1 MAAKNSKNTNA
12 NGGESSIEKKASSR
26 KKTKTEDAGTPL
38 MTSSASY
45 STGSSTN
52 RSGSRRN
59 AAGSI
64 TRTNRFTNIEE
75 GMVPFNYSLGA
86 YGKSSNNL
94 DVRDTVIL
102 CQKAYY
108 NFSVFRNTIDLM
120 TELSV
125 NDIYLTGG
133 SKKSRDFFSA
143 FFKKINLKSLLD
155 RFFREYY
162 RSGNVFLYKFEKN
175 LNRDDIK
182 KLNQTYANSSL
193 NGVPVPVRY
202 AILNPADI
210 QVSGN
215 ISFSASKFYKV
226 LNPYEIMRLKDP
238 QTDEDKEILEA
249 LPEQALKQLK
259 QQGRGNNAI
268 LTMPLDPNKVRAVFY
283 KKQDYEPFGVPMGYP
298 VLEDINWKAEMKKM
312 DMALTRTMQQM
323 ILLVTMGTEPDKG
336 GINQKNLAA
345 MQNLFENES
354 IGRVLIADYT
364 TKAEFVIP
372 KIADLLDPKK
382 YEVVDRDIQMGL
394 NNVLV
399 GSEKFANQSAKTDVF
414 IARLTQARETFIN
427 DFLLPEIKH
436 IAKSIGL
443 RNYPTPVF
451 EDIKLKDPY
460 NNNRIYS
467 RLIELGILTAEE
479 GLEALQTGR
488 LPSKEESIES
498 QKEYSDLREEGL
510 FLPIAQNQALQQ
522 GGGQSNSGRPE
533 GTSSPQNT
541 KTVTPIGQSEAKKV
555 FSLDSVKDNMILA
568 EKLSK
573 KIETELKKKHKLDD
587 LTDQQKEMAS
597 MIADIIVVNEEPKS
611 WIRKVKNYI
620 SKPVDKNPDRV
631 KEIQS
636 IAAEHQVDEYLAGI
650 LYASEKK

>member
-1 MAAKNSKNTNA
+1 MPAKKSQTTNA
-12 NGGESSIEKKASSR
+12 NAGKSSIEKKAASSSNA
-26 KKTKTEDAGTPL
+26 KKNSDSTPL
-38 MTSSASY
+38 MTSEASA
-45 STGSSTN
+45 TGT
-52 RSGSRRN
+52 RRN
-59 AAGSI
+59 KSSSI
-64 TRTNRFTNIEE
+64 TRTNRFTNIDE
-75 GMVPFNYSLGA
+75 GMVPFSYSLGA
-86 YGKSSNNL
+86 YGKSGTNL

-108 NFSVFRNTIDLM
+108 NFAVFRNTIDLM

-125 NDIYLTGG
+125 SDIYLTGG
-133 SKKSRDFFSA
+133 SKKSKDFFNA

-162 RSGNVFLYKFEKN
+162 RSGNVFMYKFEKSISREDAKR
-175 LNRDDIK
+175 LT
-182 KLNQTYANSSL
+182 QTYAALNS
-193 NGVPVPVRY
+193 VVMPVRY
-202 AILNPADI
+202 TILNPADI
-210 QVSGN
+210 QISGN
-215 ISFSASKFYKV
+215 ISFASSKLYKV

-249 LPEQALKQLK
+249 LPEEAIKQLK
-259 QQGRGNNAI
+259 SQGRGNNAI

-298 VLEDINWKAEMKKM
+298 VLEDINFKAEMKKM

-336 GINQKNLAA
+336 GVNQKNLAA

-372 KIADLLDPKK
+372 KIADLLDPRK
-382 YEVVDRDIQMGL
+382 YEIVDKDIQIGL
-394 NNVLV
+394 NNLLV
-399 GSEKFANQSAKTDVF
+399 GAEKFANQSAKTDVF

-427 DFLLPEIKH
+427 DFLMPEIKH
-436 IAKSIGL
+436 IAKTLGM

-451 EDIKLKDPY
+451 EDIKLKDTY

-467 RLIELGILTAEE
+467 RLMELGILTPEE
-479 GLEALQTGR
+479 GLEALQSGR
-488 LPSKEESIES
+488 LPSKEESLDS
-498 QKEYSDLREEGL
+498 QKDYVDYKEEG
-510 FLPIAQNQALQQ
+510 FFAPIAQNQGLQQ
-522 GGGQSNSGRPE
+522 GGTQSGSGRPD

-541 KTVTPIGQSEAKKV
+541 KTVTPIGESKAEKV
-555 FSLDSVKDNMILA
+555 FSLEAVKDNMILA

-573 KIETELKKKHKLDD
+573 KIETELKKKHELDE
-587 LTDQQKEMAS
+587 LSKDQLAIAS
-597 MIADIIVVNEEPKS
+597 QITDIIIVNEEPKS
-611 WIRKVKNYI
+611 WIRKAKGYVT
-620 SKPVDKNPDRV
+620 KPIDKNPDRV
-631 KEIQS
+631 KRVQS

-650 LYASEKK
+650 LYASEK

>member
-1 MAAKNSKNTNA
+1 MPAKKSQTTNA
-12 NGGESSIEKKASSR
+12 DAGKSSIEKKAASSSYA
-26 KKTKTEDAGTPL
+26 KKNSDSTPL
-38 MTSSASY
+38 MTSEASA
-45 STGSSTN
+45 TGT
-52 RSGSRRN
+52 RRN
-59 AAGSI
+59 KSSSI
-64 TRTNRFTNIEE
+64 TRTNRFTNIDE
-75 GMVPFNYSLGA
+75 GMVPFSYSLGA
-86 YGKSSNNL
+86 YGKSGTNL

-108 NFSVFRNTIDLM
+108 NFAVFRNTIDLM

-125 NDIYLTGG
+125 SDIYLTGG
-133 SKKSRDFFSA
+133 SKKSKDFFNA

-162 RSGNVFLYKFEKN
+162 RSGNVFMYKFEKSISREDAKR
-175 LNRDDIK
+175 LT
-182 KLNQTYANSSL
+182 QTYAALNS
-193 NGVPVPVRY
+193 VVMPVRY
-202 AILNPADI
+202 TILNPADI
-210 QVSGN
+210 QISGN
-215 ISFSASKFYKV
+215 ISFASSKLYKV

-249 LPEQALKQLK
+249 LPEEAIKQLK
-259 QQGRGNNAI
+259 SQGRGNNAI

-298 VLEDINWKAEMKKM
+298 VLEDINFKAEMKKM

-336 GINQKNLAA
+336 GVNQKNLAA

-372 KIADLLDPKK
+372 KIADLLDPRK
-382 YEVVDRDIQMGL
+382 YEIVDKDIQIGL
-394 NNVLV
+394 NNLLV
-399 GSEKFANQSAKTDVF
+399 GAEKFANQSAKTDVF

-427 DFLLPEIKH
+427 DFLMPEIKH
-436 IAKSIGL
+436 IAKTLGM

-451 EDIKLKDPY
+451 EDIKLKDTY

-467 RLIELGILTAEE
+467 RLMELGILTPEE
-479 GLEALQTGR
+479 GLEALQSGR
-488 LPSKEESIES
+488 LPSKEESLDS
-498 QKEYSDLREEGL
+498 QKDYVDYKEEG
-510 FLPIAQNQALQQ
+510 FFAPIAQNQGLQQ
-522 GGGQSNSGRPE
+522 GGTQSGSGRPD

-541 KTVTPIGQSEAKKV
+541 KTVTPIGESKAEKV
-555 FSLDSVKDNMILA
+555 FSLEAVKDNMILA

-573 KIETELKKKHKLDD
+573 KIETELKKKHELDE
-587 LTDQQKEMAS
+587 LSKDQLAIAS
-597 MIADIIVVNEEPKS
+597 QITDIIIVNEEPKS
-611 WIRKVKNYI
+611 WIRKAKGYVT
-620 SKPVDKNPDRV
+620 KPIDKNPDRV
-631 KEIQS
+631 KRVQS

-650 LYASEKK
+650 LYASEK

>member
-479 GLEALQTGR
+479 GLEALQ
-488 LPSKEESIES
+488 
-498 QKEYSDLREEGL
+498 
-510 FLPIAQNQALQQ
+510 Q

>member
-1 MAAKNSKNTNA
+1 MPAKKTQTTNA
-12 NGGESSIEKKASSR
+12 KKGESSLEKKASTR
-26 KKTKTEDAGTPL
+26 KKAPSKEATPL
-38 MTSSASY
+38 MTSASARED
-45 STGSSTN
+45 TGIRRN
-52 RSGSRRN
+52 KSGSIVRTDRFRN
-59 AAGSI
+59 I
-64 TRTNRFTNIEE
+64 DE
-75 GMVPFNYSLGA
+75 GMVPFNFSIGP
-86 YGKSSNNL
+86 YGKSATNL

-120 TELSV
+120 TELSAS
-125 NDIYLTGG
+125 DIYLTGG
-133 SKKSRDFFSA
+133 SKKSKEFFSA
-143 FFKKINLKSLLD
+143 FFKKINIKSLLD

-162 RSGNVFLYKFEKN
+162 RSGNVFIYKFEKEISKHDAKR
-175 LNRDDIK
+175 LT
-182 KLNQTYANSSL
+182 QTYANTLGDVSL
-193 NGVPVPVRY
+193 PVRY
-202 AILNPADI
+202 TILNPADI

-215 ISFSASKFYKV
+215 ISFSASKFYKI
-226 LNPYEIMRLKDP
+226 LNSYEMMRLKNP
-238 QTDEDKEILEA
+238 QTDEDFEILESLPKETRKQLEEKNRSSNTILA
-249 LPEQALKQLK
+249 LPLEP
-259 QQGRGNNAI
+259 
-268 LTMPLDPNKVRAVFY
+268 TKVSAVFY

-336 GINQKNLAA
+336 GVNQKNLAA

-414 IARLTQARETFIN
+414 IARLTQARETFIH
-427 DFLLPEIKH
+427 DFLIPEIKM
-436 IAKSIGL
+436 IAKRLGL

-467 RLIELGILTAEE
+467 RLIELGILTPEE
-479 GLEALQTGR
+479 GMEALQSGR
-488 LPSKEESIES
+488 LPSKEESLES
-498 QKEYSDLREEGL
+498 QKEYSDHKDDGL
-510 FLPIAQNQALQQ
+510 FVPIAQNQSLEEK
-522 GGGQSNSGRPE
+522 GTQSGSGRPE

-541 KTVTPIGQSEAKKV
+541 KTVTPIGENNAGEV
-555 FSLDSVKDNMILA
+555 FSLEKVKDNMILA
-568 EKLSK
+568 QKLSSK
-573 KIETELKKKHKLDD
+573 LETELKKKHKIKE
-587 LTDQQKEMAS
+587 LTKDQEGIVSQ
-597 MIADIIVVNEEPKS
+597 IADIVIVNEDPKS
-611 WIRKVKNYI
+611 WIRAAKGYL
-620 SKPVDKNPDRV
+620 SKPIDKKPKRV
-631 KEIQS
+631 KEVQD
-636 IAAEHQVDEYLAGI
+636 IAAYHQVDEYLAGI
-650 LYASEKK
+650 LYASKK

>member
-1 MAAKNSKNTNA
+1 MPAKKPKTTNA
-12 NGGESSIEKKASSR
+12 NKGKSSIEKKATSR
-26 KKTKTEDAGTPL
+26 SRAKKTVDSVPL
-38 MTSSASY
+38 MTAQASA
-45 STGSSTN
+45 TGT
-52 RSGSRRN
+52 RRN
-59 AAGSI
+59 KSGSI
-64 TRTNRFTNIEE
+64 TRTNRFTNIDE

-86 YGKSSNNL
+86 YGKSSTNL

-125 NDIYLTGG
+125 SDIYLTGG
-133 SKKSRDFFSA
+133 SKKSKAFFNA

-162 RSGNVFLYKFEKN
+162 RSGNVFMYRFEKN
-175 LNRDDIK
+175 ISREDVK
-182 KLNQTYANSSL
+182 KLTQTYAASSL
-193 NGVPVPVRY
+193 KKISMPVRY

-210 QVSGN
+210 QASGN
-215 ISFSASKFYKV
+215 MSFSSSTFYKV
-226 LNPYEIMRLKDP
+226 LNPYEIMRLKNP
-238 QTDEDKEILEA
+238 QTDEDHEILES
-249 LPEQALKQLK
+249 LPKEAIEQLK
-259 QQGRGNNAI
+259 RQGSKNNAI
-268 LTMPLDPNKVRAVFY
+268 LTMPLDPNKITAVFY

-336 GINQKNLAA
+336 GVNQKNLAA
-345 MQNLFENES
+345 MQSLFENES

-414 IARLTQARETFIN
+414 IARLRQARQTFIN
-427 DFLLPEIKH
+427 DFLMPEIKSM
-436 IAKSIGL
+436 AKTLGF
-443 RNYPTPVF
+443 RNYPTAVF

-467 RLIELGILTAEE
+467 RLIELGILTPEE
-479 GLEALQTGR
+479 GMEALQTGR

-498 QKEYSDLREEGL
+498 QKEYMDYKDDGL
-510 FLPIAQNQALQQ
+510 FVPIAQNQNLQE
-522 GGGQSNSGRPE
+522 GGTQSGSGRPD

-541 KTVTPIGQSEAKKV
+541 KTVTPIGESEAKKV
-555 FSLDSVKDNMILA
+555 FSLEAIKDNMILA

-573 KIETELKKKHKLDD
+573 KIEAELKKKHGLEELSKNQLNI
-587 LTDQQKEMAS
+587 AS
-597 MIADIIVVNEEPKS
+597 QISDIIIVNEEPKS
-611 WIRKVKNYI
+611 WIKKVKSYVA
-620 SKPVDKNPDRV
+620 KPVDKNPDRV
-631 KEIQS
+631 KRVQS
-636 IAAEHQVDEYLAGI
+636 IAAKHQVDEYLAGI
-650 LYASEKK
+650 LYASEK

>member
-1 MAAKNSKNTNA
+1 MPAKKSQTTNA
-12 NGGESSIEKKASSR
+12 NAGKSSIEKKAASSSNA
-26 KKTKTEDAGTPL
+26 KKNSDSTPL
-38 MTSSASY
+38 MTSEASA
-45 STGSSTN
+45 TGT
-52 RSGSRRN
+52 RRN
-59 AAGSI
+59 KSSSI
-64 TRTNRFTNIEE
+64 TRTNRFTNIDE
-75 GMVPFNYSLGA
+75 GMVPFSYSLGA
-86 YGKSSNNL
+86 YGKSGTNL

-108 NFSVFRNTIDLM
+108 NFAVFRNTIDLM

-125 NDIYLTGG
+125 SDIYLTGG
-133 SKKSRDFFSA
+133 SKKSKDFFNA

-162 RSGNVFLYKFEKN
+162 RSGNVFMYKFEKSISREDAKR
-175 LNRDDIK
+175 LT
-182 KLNQTYANSSL
+182 QTYAALNS
-193 NGVPVPVRY
+193 VVMPVRY
-202 AILNPADI
+202 TILNPADI
-210 QVSGN
+210 QISGN
-215 ISFSASKFYKV
+215 ISFASSKLYKV

-249 LPEQALKQLK
+249 LPEEAIKQLK
-259 QQGRGNNAI
+259 SQGRGNNAI

-298 VLEDINWKAEMKKM
+298 VLEDINFKAEMKKM

-336 GINQKNLAA
+336 GVNQKNLAA

-372 KIADLLDPKK
+372 KIADLLDPTK
-382 YEVVDRDIQMGL
+382 YEIVDKDIQIGL
-394 NNVLV
+394 NNLLV
-399 GSEKFANQSAKTDVF
+399 GAEKFANQSAKTDVF

-427 DFLLPEIKH
+427 DFLMPEIKH
-436 IAKSIGL
+436 IAKTLGM

-451 EDIKLKDPY
+451 EDIKLKDTY

-467 RLIELGILTAEE
+467 RLMELGILTPEE
-479 GLEALQTGR
+479 GLEALQSGR
-488 LPSKEESIES
+488 LPSKEESLDS
-498 QKEYSDLREEGL
+498 QKDYVDYKEEG
-510 FLPIAQNQALQQ
+510 FFAPIAQNQGLQQ
-522 GGGQSNSGRPE
+522 GGTQSGSGRPD

-541 KTVTPIGQSEAKKV
+541 KTVTPIGESKAEKV
-555 FSLDSVKDNMILA
+555 FSLEAVKDNMILA

-573 KIETELKKKHKLDD
+573 KIETELKKKHELDE
-587 LTDQQKEMAS
+587 LSKDQLAIAS
-597 MIADIIVVNEEPKS
+597 QITDIIIVNEEPKS
-611 WIRKVKNYI
+611 WIRKAKGYVT
-620 SKPVDKNPDRV
+620 KPIDKNPDRV
-631 KEIQS
+631 KRVQS

-650 LYASEKK
+650 LYASEK

>member
-1 MAAKNSKNTNA
+1 
-12 NGGESSIEKKASSR
+12 
-26 KKTKTEDAGTPL
+26 
-38 MTSSASY
+38 
-45 STGSSTN
+45 
-52 RSGSRRN
+52 
-59 AAGSI
+59 
-64 TRTNRFTNIEE
+64 
-75 GMVPFNYSLGA
+75 
-86 YGKSSNNL
+86 
-94 DVRDTVIL
+94 
-102 CQKAYY
+102 
-108 NFSVFRNTIDLM
+108 
-120 TELSV
+120 
-125 NDIYLTGG
+125 
-133 SKKSRDFFSA
+133 
-143 FFKKINLKSLLD
+143 
-155 RFFREYY
+155 
-162 RSGNVFLYKFEKN
+162 
-175 LNRDDIK
+175 
-182 KLNQTYANSSL
+182 
-193 NGVPVPVRY
+193 
-202 AILNPADI
+202 
-210 QVSGN
+210 
-215 ISFSASKFYKV
+215 
-226 LNPYEIMRLKDP
+226 
-238 QTDEDKEILEA
+238 
-249 LPEQALKQLK
+249 
-259 QQGRGNNAI
+259 
-268 LTMPLDPNKVRAVFY
+268 
-283 KKQDYEPFGVPMGYP
+283 
-298 VLEDINWKAEMKKM
+298 
-312 DMALTRTMQQM
+312 
-323 ILLVTMGTEPDKG
+323 
-336 GINQKNLAA
+336 
-345 MQNLFENES
+345 
-354 IGRVLIADYT
+354 
-364 TKAEFVIP
+364 
-372 KIADLLDPKK
+372 
-382 YEVVDRDIQMGL
+382 MGL

>member
-1 MAAKNSKNTNA
+1 M
-12 NGGESSIEKKASSR
+12 
-26 KKTKTEDAGTPL
+26 
-38 MTSSASY
+38 
-45 STGSSTN
+45 
-52 RSGSRRN
+52 
-59 AAGSI
+59 
-64 TRTNRFTNIEE
+64 
-75 GMVPFNYSLGA
+75 
-86 YGKSSNNL
+86 
-94 DVRDTVIL
+94 
-102 CQKAYY
+102 
-108 NFSVFRNTIDLM
+108 
-120 TELSV
+120 
-125 NDIYLTGG
+125 
-133 SKKSRDFFSA
+133 
-143 FFKKINLKSLLD
+143 LD